1 MNGTPMDE
9 RLFQAAMLGNTD
21 KMQDLVLNEN
31 ANILVGTTSQGS
43 TCLHISSIFGHQ
55 EFSMAVLAQNH
66 SLLSSINSY
75 GETPLIAALT
85 SGHVSLASA
94 MLKQYQQLNLSYE
107 TILKQDINGNSALH
121 HAIRDGHS
129 DLAQELIEAEPG
141 LSQGLNKYNESPMY
155 MAALRGFND
164 VLERLLKIPL
174 SSHVGTFNENA
185 LHAAVRNG
193 NPGIAKYIVEVRP
206 SLVREGNQR
215 GNTPM
220 HQAVLWNKRDVVQA
234 LLKQNRS
241 LGYLV
246 STTDDVPLLYSAALR
261 GHVSIA
267 EEILNYCPDAPY
279 CTQDGWTMLHQAV
292 HQGHE
297 EFVLF
302 VLKTPQ
308 LYKLINMR
316 NKDGETAL
324 HIAVRNCNPKIV
336 GALLAHSVTDLTV
349 LNNRG
354 ISTEGPLAENTERA
368 KSLNWNKV
376 LMMMS
381 KADPQAL
388 TFISSQTAKKEI
400 TDKSIKE
407 IRLLTQTYTNN
418 TSLVAILIA
427 TITFGAAFTLPGG
440 YNNEPGAE
448 GLPVMARKAAFK
460 AFLIS
465 DTLAMCSSLAAAFI
479 CILARWEDLEFL
491 LYYRSFT
498 KKLMWFAYMAT
509 TVAFATGLYTVVAP
523 RILWLAIIICILSIG
538 LPFLTKLL
546 GEWPLLKFRFQL
558 GHKFQSEF
566 LDMV

>member
-1 MNGTPMDE
+1 MNSTPMDE
-9 RLFQAAMLGNTD
+9 QLLQAAMSGNTD
-21 KMQDLVLNEN
+21 KMQELVLNEN
-31 ANILVGTTSQGS
+31 SNILLGTTSQGS
-43 TCLHISSIFGHQ
+43 TCLHISSMLGQQ
-55 EFSMAVLAQNH
+55 EFSMAVLAQNQ
-66 SLLSSINSY
+66 SLLSSVNSY
-75 GETPLIAALT
+75 GETPLIAAVT
-85 SGHVSLASA
+85 SGHVSLAST
-94 MLKQYQQLNLSYE
+94 MLKKYQQLNLSDE
-107 TILKQDINGNSALH
+107 MILKQDINGNSSLH
-121 HAIRDGHS
+121 HAIRNGHS

-164 VLERLLKIPL
+164 VLDTLLKIPF

-193 NPGIAKYIVEVRP
+193 NP
-206 SLVREGNQR
+206 
-215 GNTPM
+215 
-220 HQAVLWNKRDVVQA
+220 
-234 LLKQNRS
+234 
-241 LGYLV
+241 
-246 STTDDVPLLYSAALR
+246 AALR
-261 GHVSIA
+261 GHVGIA

-279 CTQDGWTMLHQAV
+279 CTQDCWTILHQAV

-316 NKDGETAL
+316 NKDGESAL

-336 GALLAHSVTDLTV
+336 RALLAHKVTDLTV

-368 KSLNWNKV
+368 KSLNWV
-376 LMMMS
+376 
-381 KADPQAL
+381 
-388 TFISSQTAKKEI
+388 
-400 TDKSIKE
+400 
-407 IRLLTQTYTNN
+407 
-418 TSLVAILIA
+418 VAILIA
-427 TITFGAAFTLPGG
+427 TITFAAAFTLPGG
-440 YNNEPGAE
+440 YNNDPGTA
-448 GLPVMARKAAFK
+448 GLPIMARKTAFK

-465 DTLAMCSSLAAAFI
+465 DTLAMCSSLAVAFI

-546 GEWPLLKFRFQL
+546 GEWPLLKLRFQL